1 MQRNYRFLWLALVPL
16 GAVGALA
23 TGMVSLPWQFGG
35 EPTVETVAKQAEGR
49 EKQAT
54 NPARL
59 KSKEKQQAALQP
71 ATPKPPQSLAAG
83 PPAAPFGVDVAR
95 INLEG
100 SSVIAGYGEPGA
112 TLTVLADGKPL
123 GVVIADA
130 AGDWVLITSHKFADL
145 DPSISLKTGDLR
157 RKVVGAVD
165 DTARPRAEPGA
176 VRTAPLKPAR
186 TAADVTKQMMVRLK
200 RLTQEAEAEA
210 AVATAPAS
218 SGQVASYRPS
228 TEAPLSRDDVVTGSV
243 GTNPT
248 RTEARPKVTASAPSR
263 SALRSRAPSGN
274 APAAKAPVTR
284 VAPPAPAS
292 TTPTQRVAAAAPPIK
307 SAPVTDSLPVP
318 VQFVY
323 RKAVLTEQ
331 GREAANLLL
340 AYFMA
345 KRFEIVTLSGHA
357 DERGT
362 ERANHTLSK
371 QRLLRIRDLLRTG
384 GFHGRIELVPKG
396 ETEKYRGVDRSL
408 FQPEELYQLDR
419 RVEVMSAR

>member
-35 EPTVETVAKQAEGR
+35 EPTVETVSKQAEGR
-49 EKQAT
+49 EKQPADA
-54 NPARL
+54 ARL
-59 KSKEKQQAALQP
+59 KSQDRQQAALQP
-71 ATPKPPQSLAAG
+71 ETPQSPQSLAAG
-83 PPAAPFGVDVAR
+83 APDAPFGVDVAR
-95 INLEG
+95 ISLDG

-123 GVVIADA
+123 GVVVADA
-130 AGDWVLITSHKFADL
+130 AGDWVLITSHKFAGL
-145 DPSISLKTGDLR
+145 DPSISLKAGDLT
-157 RKVVGAVD
+157 RKVVAAVD
-165 DTARPRAEPGA
+165 DTARTRAEPGA
-176 VRTAPLKPAR
+176 VRTAPLEPAR

-200 RLTQEAEAEA
+200 RLAQDAEAEA

-228 TEAPLSRDDVVTGSV
+228 TENPLSRDDVVTGSV
-243 GTNPT
+243 GTNPAAPA
-248 RTEARPKVTASAPSR
+248 RTDEARPKAAASAPSQ
-263 SALRSRAPSGN
+263 SALRTRASSGN
-274 APAAKAPVTR
+274 PPVTG
-284 VAPPAPAS
+284 ATPPAPTS
-292 TTPTQRVAAAAPPIK
+292 TSPAQRVAAVGPPIQ
-307 SAPVTDSLPVP
+307 SASVTDSLPVP
-318 VQFVY
+318 IQFVY

-345 KRFEIVTLSGHA
+345 KRFEVVTLSGHA

-384 GFHGRIELVPKG
+384 GFQGRIELVPKG
-396 ETEKYRGVDRSL
+396 ETEKYQGVDRSL